1 MVARKILA
9 SPSDG
14 TDFTVL
20 GCSSHSRFTVLG
32 CSSHS
37 RSTYTFDIN
46 QLAHF
51 AVIAAYTPL
60 KMANRQMQN
69 Q

>member
-20 GCSSHSRFTVLG
+20 GCSG
-32 CSSHS
+32 DS

-46 QLAHF
+46 HF
-51 AVIAAYTPL
+51 ARLAVIASYIPL